1 MKSKHPIGDLS
12 AAQKGQ
18 VDSLLDDLLDLP
30 EDQRIGCLLTLGV
43 DDPAVVGE
51 VKSLLRAASAS
62 RDFLTLKPLQPID
75 SPVVNGLVEAGLGGW
90 NIIRLIGHGGMG
102 DVYEATRARGDFDQR
117 VAIKILQ
124 CEGADQSGR
133 FHAERQI
140 LARLEHPGIARLYD
154 GGLTADARPYM
165 VMEYVEGRPITE
177 FCLVTRAPLTSRL
190 QLFIQV
196 CDAVAYAHQNLI
208 VHRDLKPSNIL
219 VTQGA
224 TVKLVDFGIAK
235 LLDSQSARITQGR
248 VAPMTPICAAP
259 EQLIGGVITTA
270 TDVYGLGVLLFELL
284 TGVHPWIESDTPV
297 LQAMRAVLHRSA
309 PVASEKASSNAN
321 TPIPARLISG
331 DLDAIIAKALR
342 REPEHRYASVDS
354 LKLEIERV
362 LNGDPIDARRG
373 VPLYLAGRLLRR
385 YRWAV
390 GTAALAL
397 ATALTGVAWQSHQV
411 AMERESAR
419 RESSREEAIRRNLT
433 RLFDAALASQGTQA
447 LSAKGVIDGSAQ
459 HALHDLREP
468 PELAGQTVLA
478 LADMYGALE
487 DVTGATSLLEGF
499 IAQSSAR
506 VDRAALADARQRLAG
521 IELLRG
527 QLDYAQ
533 QLLDQSDSYWQG
545 SPRPYLEERLAGLV
559 LRAGLQRARG
569 DLDASIRSSRQAIV
583 QRVSLSGHDHHKTA
597 LLYNA
602 LAISLTDA
610 NRLDEALG
618 AYHEAAAIYESL
630 GMRDG
635 FDAQITMANS
645 GILELRMGRL
655 QVAEVLLKS
664 SLARERSLTG
674 ETAAL
679 ADAMGYYGKVLSI
692 TNREEPA
699 ISVLREAAGVASR
712 SAGAD
717 SPLALQIKIFLGEA
731 LSATGDLA
739 AANDM
744 LNDVRVAALAKYGGT
759 HSLALS
765 TQVALAQIA
774 AQDGA
779 YDKAGSELVSAIAGL
794 RQLGPPDETNLAHA
808 LEVLGDVQLRA
819 DHVQRANTAL
829 KEAVA
834 IREKTSSDVWELAKA
849 RERLGEALARGH
861 TEGAAELLQKSALD
875 LESQLGASHP
885 ETIRAKAALAL
896 ARA

>member
-1 MKSKHPIGDLS
+1 MKSSDPIGGLS

-18 VDSLLDDLLDLP
+18 VDSLLDDLLELP
-30 EDQRIGCLLTLGV
+30 EDQRIERLLALRI
-43 DDPAVVGE
+43 DDAAVVDE
-51 VKSLLRAASAS
+51 VQSLLRAASAS
-62 RDFLTLKPLQPID
+62 RDFLTDTPAAL
-75 SPVVNGLVEAGLGGW
+75 GLVETGLGGW

-124 CEGADQSGR
+124 WEGANQSGR

-154 GGLTADARPYM
+154 GGVTADARPYM
-165 VMEYVEGRPITE
+165 VMEYVEGRPITQ
-177 FCLVTRAPLTSRL
+177 FCLLAQSTLEHRL
-190 QLFIQV
+190 RLFIQV
-196 CDAVAYAHQNLI
+196 CDAVAYAHQNLV

-219 VTQGA
+219 VTQNA

-235 LLDSQSARITQGR
+235 LLGSQSARVTQGR

-259 EQLIGGVITTA
+259 EQLVGGAITTA
-270 TDVYGLGVLLFELL
+270 TDVYALGVLLFELL
-284 TGVHPWIESDTPV
+284 TGVHPWIESDTPI
-297 LQAMRAVLHRSA
+297 LQAMRAVLHRAA
-309 PVASEKASSNAN
+309 PAASDKASTNAD
-321 TPIPARLISG
+321 TPVPARLIKG
-331 DLDAIIAKALR
+331 DLDAIVAKALR
-342 REPEHRYASVDS
+342 REPEHRYATVDS

-373 VPLYLAGRLLRR
+373 VPLYIAGRLLRR

-390 GTAALAL
+390 GAAVLVL
-397 ATALTGVAWQSHQV
+397 ATALSGLAWQSHQV
-411 AMERESAR
+411 AIERETAR
-419 RESSREEAIRRNLT
+419 RENSREEAIRRNLT
-433 RLFDAALASQGTQA
+433 RLFDAALASQGTQQ

-459 HALHDLREP
+459 HALQDLRER

-487 DVTGATSLLEGF
+487 DVSGATSLLEGF

-506 VDRAALADARQRLAG
+506 VDQAALADARQKLAG

-527 QLDYAQ
+527 QLDYAR
-533 QLLDQSDSYWQG
+533 QLLEQSDGYWQS

-559 LRAGLQRARG
+559 LRARLERAQG
-569 DLDASIRSSRQAIV
+569 DLDASIRSSRQAIA
-583 QRVSLSGHDHHKTA
+583 QRVSLSGHEHRETA

-602 LAISLTDA
+602 LAITLTDA
-610 NRLDEALG
+610 NRLDEALA

-630 GMRDG
+630 GLRDG

-645 GILELRMGRL
+645 GILELRMGHL

-664 SLARERSLTG
+664 SLSRERSLYG

-731 LSATGDLA
+731 LSATGDLS
-739 AANDM
+739 AANDT
-744 LNDVRVAALAKYGGT
+744 LNDVHVAALAKYGEA
-759 HSLALS
+759 HSLS
-765 TQVALAQIA
+765 IGTQVVLAQIA
-774 AQDGA
+774 AQDGS
-779 YDKAGSELVSAIAGL
+779 YDKAASELVSAVAGFRL
-794 RQLGPPDETNLAHA
+794 LGPPYQTNLAHA

-819 DHVQRANTAL
+819 DHVQLASAAL

-834 IREKTSSDVWELAKA
+834 IREKTSSDIWELAKA

-861 TEGAAELLQKSALD
+861 VEGAAELLQESAAA
-875 LESQLGASHP
+875 LESQLGAAHP

-896 ARA
+896 VRT